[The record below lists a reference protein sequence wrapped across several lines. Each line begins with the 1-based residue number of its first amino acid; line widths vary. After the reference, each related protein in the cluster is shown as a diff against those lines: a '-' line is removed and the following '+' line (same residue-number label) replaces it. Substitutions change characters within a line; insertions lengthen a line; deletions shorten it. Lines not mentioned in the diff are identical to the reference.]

1 VTNIRDQLEQAASD
15 EGVPLRTDVPVL
27 LRRARSGRRRHR
39 TRTTAVAALSAA
51 AIVALG
57 SVLGSTVLPTD
68 SDTRDNSD
76 ALASATGPGP
86 SSDPGLPPTAD
97 NLYQVV
103 VTANGWTFD
112 GMDNSQRDGGSQYW
126 TSGGQWLDVQW
137 YDASLYDSYVADRR
151 DGTVEREV
159 ELLGQSGLEFTEKL
173 EDLPEG
179 DNNEVPLTYDGDYP
193 AGDTAGGGGHRVYT
207 ILPAVGDFF
216 LMIDAYTA
224 DKAAFD
230 EVIGSLTRV
239 DETAWQQVIDEATVT
254 PAEGEAFLA
263 EAKQDVPMPDGV
275 EVTVDDLDLPQS
287 PYQVR
292 AAFSAPVLCGW
303 AEQYV
308 AGDEQALETL
318 RDSSEWPV
326 LKAMLD
332 EGDYAEVVAMSIEQL
347 ADGTT
352 DKGGPYTLELFGQA
366 VGC

>member
-1 VTNIRDQLEQAASD
+1 VTNIRDELEQAASD
-15 EGVPLRTDVPVL
+15 TGVPLRTDVPGL

-39 TRTTAVAALSAA
+39 TRITAVAALSTAA
-51 AIVALG
+51 LVALG
-57 SVLGSTVLPTD
+57 SVVGSSVFSADVGTN
-68 SDTRDNSD
+68 DNAAAMS
-76 ALASATGPGP
+76 SATGFGP
-86 SSDPGLPPTAD
+86 STDPGLPPTAD

-103 VTANGWTFD
+103 VTADGWTFD
-112 GMDNSQRDGGSQYW
+112 GMENSRADGGSQFW
-126 TSGGQWLDVQW
+126 GADGDQLQVQW
-137 YDASLYDSYVADRR
+137 YPASLYDSYVADRR

-179 DNNEVPLTYDGDYP
+179 DNEVPLTYDGDLP
-193 AGDTAGGGGHRVYT
+193 AGQTAGGTGHRVYT

-224 DKAAFD
+224 DKAAYD

-239 DETAWQQVIDEATVT
+239 NEAAWQQIIDGATVT
-254 PAEGEAFLA
+254 AAEGEAFLA

-287 PYQVR
+287 PYQAR

-303 AEQYV
+303 VEQYV

-318 RDSSEWPV
+318 RGSSEWPV
-326 LKAMLD
+326 LQAMQA
-332 EGDYAEVVAMSIEQL
+332 EGDYAEAVAMSIEQL

-352 DKGGPYTLELFGQA
+352 DKGGPYTLEDFGQA